1 MSIFLA
7 SSIGKKFLMSI
18 TGLFLISFLMV
29 HLVLNLLLLFDDTG
43 DLFNVA
49 ANFMATNT
57 FMHILEPVLALG
69 FVLHIIYAS
78 YITLQNQ
85 KSRPVAYKTVNQKD
99 SSSWASRNMYILG
112 GLVLIFLVIHIINFF
127 YKIKFG
133 EIPSTNIEG
142 IEMHNTYELVTG
154 LFGLWYYS
162 IIYIIGAIFLGLH
175 LSHAFWSGFQTLGLS
190 NDIWRIRLNIIGKI
204 YAIIIAVGFGIIP
217 IFFLIKSYS

>member
-7 SSIGKKFLMSI
+7 SSIGKKLFMSI
-18 TGLFLISFLMV
+18 TGLFLVTFLLV
-29 HLVLNLLLLFDDTG
+29 HLVLNLLLLFDETG
-43 DLFNVA
+43 ELFNVA

-69 FVLHIIYAS
+69 LILHIIYAT

-112 GLVLIFLVIHIINFF
+112 GLVFVFLVIHIINFF

-133 EIPSTNIEG
+133 EISSVEIDG
-142 IEMHNTYELVTG
+142 IEMHNSYELVSG
-154 LFGLWYYS
+154 LFGYWYFS
-162 IIYIIGAIFLGLH
+162 AIYIIGAILLGLH
-175 LSHAFWSGFQTLGLS
+175 LSHGFWSGFQTLGLS
-190 NDIWRIRLNIIGKI
+190 NDIWRKRLNVIGKFYAVI
-204 YAIIIAVGFGIIP
+204 IAFGFAIIP
-217 IFFLIKSYS
+217 LFFLIKSNI